1 MKRSI
6 VFKSIFSV
14 VAIIIVLVVIAFI
27 FKTNIAASYLSS
39 KLKTKVSI
47 DKMSVSSTRL
57 SISGFNIK
65 NPTKGL
71 KNAFSAK
78 ELDVQYTFKA
88 LKEDP
93 AVVEEI
99 YIDNAYLGVVCAN
112 ALCSNNNWTEIMH
125 SMEKKKTS
133 KKNNNFLIKR
143 LIIRDLDVEIIG
155 LGLKPNSKDKLHFSH
170 MEFNNISSEEG
181 FPTQQL
187 VLEIFKSAGLN
198 NYLKGFLEG
207 KTGIEK
213 FIDPFKGLF

>member
-6 VFKSIFSV
+6 LFKTIFSV
-14 VAIIIVLVVIAFI
+14 IGIIIVFVAAVFI

-47 DKMSVSSTRL
+47 DKMSVSTTSL
-57 SISGFNIK
+57 NISGFNIK
-65 NPTKGL
+65 NPTKEL

-78 ELDVQYTFKA
+78 ELDVNYTMKG

-93 AVVEEI
+93 SVIEEI
-99 YIDNAYLGVVCAN
+99 YIDNAYLGVVCSN

-125 SMEKKKTS
+125 SIEKKKPS

-155 LGLKPNSKDKLHFSH
+155 LGLNPASKDKLHFSH
-170 MEFNNISSEEG
+170 MEFNNIRSEEG

-213 FIDPFKGLF
+213 FIDPFKELF